1 MFEDLIMLNIS
12 LFMYYRENIF
22 RIFSSNSEANASELL
37 EKTGKY
43 FLVTDDKSEK
53 SFIRSKEYHE
63 QMNV

>member
-1 MFEDLIMLNIS
+1 
-12 LFMYYRENIF
+12 MYYRENIS

-43 FLVTDDKSEK
+43 FFVTDDKSEK